1 VAEAF
6 KEKLESQGVKPV
18 IVSGDVDAL
27 GDDPIFSKPRRIR
40 NFITKTQMRSREN
53 ADCLALENK
62 KLLVCNKPDHRAGC
76 TARKRSFLSDVPKPP
91 VAKYNGEM

>member
-27 GDDPIFSKPRRIR
+27 GGDPIFSKPRRIR
-40 NFITKTQMRSREN
+40 NFITKTQMRSQEN
-53 ADCLALENK
+53 ADCFGIRKQKAL
-62 KLLVCNKPDHRAGC
+62 
-76 TARKRSFLSDVPKPP
+76 S
-91 VAKYNGEM
+91 M